1 MKSIGRIFLTGVLTV
16 LPVLATAYL
25 LIWLFT
31 TAESFL
37 GKPLKWLIPE
47 GYYRGGMGLLVGIVV
62 IFVVGVLMRAYIV
75 RRVFAFSEKI
85 LLEIPLIKTIYAAL
99 RDFFGMFAGQNEQ
112 EALQVVTVTLP
123 GTGMRLM
130 GFVTR
135 DEFSDT
141 PKGIGGEGEVT
152 FNNLHEME
160 LKLRYFPERYD
171 DRNSF
176 GNGTYKINDR
186 PSVELGYQ
194 TDEAKAFSGWA
205 FTKWEGDGVDGQ
217 CLKAVSV

>member
-1 MKSIGRIFLTGVLTV
+1 MKSLGRIFLTGVLTV

-37 GKPLKWLIPE
+37 GKPLRWLIPE

-75 RRVFAFSEKI
+75 RRVFAFSERI

-99 RDFFGMFAGQNEQ
+99 RDFFGMFAAQSDQ

-123 GTGMRLM
+123 GSNMRLM

-135 DEFSDT
+135 DEFSDV
-141 PKGIGGEGEVT
+141 PGGIAEKGEVAVYLPMSYQVGGYT
-152 FNNLHEME
+152 VFMPRSE
-160 LKLRYFPERYD
+160 LSPIQMPREQAMRFVLTA
-171 DRNSF
+171 
-176 GNGTYKINDR
+176 G
-186 PSVELGYQ
+186 
-194 TDEAKAFSGWA
+194 
-205 FTKWEGDGVDGQ
+205 
-217 CLKAVSV
+217 LKSKSNEN

>member
-47 GYYRGGMGLLVGIVV
+47 GYYRGGMGLLVGIAV

-99 RDFFGMFAGQNEQ
+99 RDFFGMFAGQNDE
-112 EALQVVTVTLP
+112 ESLQVVTVTLP
-123 GTGMRLM
+123 GTDMRLM

-135 DEFSDT
+135 DEFSDV
-141 PKGIGGEGEVT
+141 PHDIGGEGQVAV
-152 FNNLHEME
+152 
-160 LKLRYFPERYD
+160 YFPMSYQVGGYTVFMPRD
-171 DRNSF
+171 QLV
-176 GNGTYKINDR
+176 
-186 PSVELGYQ
+186 PVEMPREQAMRFILTAG
-194 TDEAKAFSGWA
+194 
-205 FTKWEGDGVDGQ
+205 
-217 CLKAVSV
+217 LKSKST